1 MTLVKPKSDDQVQG
15 EQTKKRT
22 HRLPRPKHGK
32 RWSLLIVALLL
43 ILAFAGKFLLSKGP
57 SAAAITYTEEKVAPR
72 TITNSLTGSGT
83 LQPANSYTVTT
94 LIEGEVLSAD
104 FEEGDMVEQDS
115 VLYEIDSEDAAANIE
130 RRRSPCLRPSAAMRA
145 RRKTR
150 QSRQI
155 PPVRCTHWMS
165 KRGTRSVRGR
175 PSPPSA
181 TTAP

>member
-104 FEEGDMVEQDS
+104 LRRAIWWNRTACSMRLTARTPPPTS
-115 VLYEIDSEDAAANIE
+115 K
-130 RRRSPCLRPSAAMRA
+130 RRRSR
-145 RRKTR
+145 
-150 QSRQI
+150 
-155 PPVRCTHWMS
+155 
-165 KRGTRSVRGR
+165 
-175 PSPPSA
+175 
-181 TTAP
+181 

>member
-57 SAAAITYTEEKVAPR
+57 SAAAITYTEERVAPR

-115 VLYEIDSEDAAANIE
+115 VLYEIDSEDAAAH
-130 RRRSPCLRPSAAMRA
+130 
-145 RRKTR
+145 RKGADL
-150 QSRQI
+150 
-155 PPVRCTHWMS
+155 PVS
-165 KRGTRSVRGR
+165 G
-175 PSPPSA
+175 PA
-181 TTAP
+181 QL

>member
-72 TITNSLTGSGT
+72 TITNSYR
-83 LQPANSYTVTT
+83 QRYPPARQ
-94 LIEGEVLSAD
+94 
-104 FEEGDMVEQDS
+104 F
-115 VLYEIDSEDAAANIE
+115 LYCDHPD
-130 RRRSPCLRPSAAMRA
+130 RRRGPLCRL
-145 RRKTR
+145 
-150 QSRQI
+150 
-155 PPVRCTHWMS
+155 
-165 KRGTRSVRGR
+165 
-175 PSPPSA
+175 
-181 TTAP
+181 

>member
-57 SAAAITYTEEKVAPR
+57 SAAAITYTEERVAPR

-130 RRRSPCLRPSAAMRA
+130 KAQISLSQAQRSYESTAENQTVKANSSGTLYTLDV
-145 RRKTR
+145 KE
-150 QSRQI
+150 
-155 PPVRCTHWMS
+155 
-165 KRGTRSVRGR
+165 GTRSVRGR

>member
-57 SAAAITYTEEKVAPR
+57 SAAAITYTEEKVTPR

-83 LQPANSYTVTT
+83 LEPADSYTVTS
-94 LIEGEVLSAD
+94 LVSG
-104 FEEGDMVEQDS
+104 
-115 VLYEIDSEDAAANIE
+115 
-130 RRRSPCLRPSAAMRA
+130 
-145 RRKTR
+145 
-150 QSRQI
+150 
-155 PPVRCTHWMS
+155 
-165 KRGTRSVRGR
+165 
-175 PSPPSA
+175 
-181 TTAP
+181 

>member
-1 MTLVKPKSDDQVQG
+1 M
-15 EQTKKRT
+15 RT

-104 FEEGDMVEQDS
+104 FEEGRYGGTGQ
-115 VLYEIDSEDAAANIE
+115 
-130 RRRSPCLRPSAAMRA
+130 RA
-145 RRKTR
+145 L
-150 QSRQI
+150 
-155 PPVRCTHWMS
+155 
-165 KRGTRSVRGR
+165 
-175 PSPPSA
+175 
-181 TTAP
+181 